1 MVMNLKHPSADQR
14 HPYQDP
20 ALPITA
26 RVEDLLA
33 RMTLEEKQA
42 QLHGLWMVLAENG
55 HHTLR
60 GQGGFIDSDGHKDL
74 NALLRNGLG
83 QVTRALGT
91 HGVAP
96 AQGLAALNTLQRYL
110 TQETRL
116 GIPAMSHEECLAGLM
131 ARGATLFPCALAMGA
146 SWNPD
151 LVEELA
157 QAIGQEARAVGC
169 SMGLAP
175 VLDVSRDVRWGRT
188 EETLGEDPYLVGV
201 LGTRYVRGLQGP
213 ERDLLATLKHFVA
226 HSFSEGGRNHAPVHV
241 GNKELNDT
249 FLLPFEMV
257 VKLANPG
264 GVMPAY
270 HDIDGDPLH
279 ASRKLLTEVLREQ
292 WGFDGLVVADY
303 GGVALLH
310 QHHRITHDG
319 AESIAAA
326 LNAGLDVELPGND
339 CAQAIPRAL
348 DKGLLHMATLDD
360 AVRRVLKEKFA
371 TGLFEKTYADGPAP
385 ALNTPHARQLA
396 RKAAQQ
402 SVVILENQGILPL
415 APSAKQRIALIGP
428 TANDPMSQL
437 SGYSF
442 PVHVLINGDTE
453 GTQNVVTALEG
464 FRRVYGAD
472 HIHYAPGC
480 RVLSHRS
487 TSAAVFPGD
496 VRETDA
502 QRPQSLIDY
511 STDQM
516 DEAVQCARHAD
527 VAVVMVGDLAGL
539 FLTGTVGEGSDTDSL
554 ALPGVQQQLVHRIID
569 TGTPTIVVITGG
581 RPYTLGGLERRA
593 AALVM
598 AFAGGQEGGNGLVD
612 VLSGHCEPSGRMPL
626 SQPRSAGAVP
636 YVYNHHYKSSG
647 VPIALHFGSSYPFGS
662 GLSYTHFSYTNL
674 RPASQT
680 LDLETGTLQFT
691 FELANTGTR
700 IGTEVVQVYVR
711 DCVASVVRPH
721 MELKAF
727 ARVSV
732 APGDVRQLHCSIPV
746 DMLSFTNSSGQRVV
760 EPGEFDV
767 MVGASSAKLPLQTR
781 IRVLGDAPRVLPKF
795 WRMESSVVE
804 VDAAPLSAT
813 APSQRKEVTAAD
825 LP

>member
-1 MVMNLKHPSADQR
+1 MNFTSNLVAAC
-14 HPYQDP
+14 HPYQKSE
-20 ALPITA
+20 LPISQ

-42 QLHGLWMVLAENG
+42 QLHGLWMVLATDG
-55 HHTLR
+55 RHSLR
-60 GQGGFIDSDGHKDL
+60 GQGGFIDSTAHEDL
-74 NALLRNGLG
+74 DILLRKGLG

-96 AQGLAALNTLQRYL
+96 AQGLAALNALQRYL
-110 TQETRL
+110 TRETRL
-116 GIPAMSHEECLAGLM
+116 GIPAMSHEECLTGLM

-146 SWNPD
+146 SWDPE

-157 QAIGQEARAVGC
+157 RTIGNEAREVGC

-213 ERDLLATLKHFVA
+213 RRDLLATLKHFVA

-241 GNKELNDT
+241 GNRELSDT

-257 VKLANPG
+257 VKQANPG

-270 HDIDGDPLH
+270 HDIDGEPLH
-279 ASRKLLTEVLREQ
+279 ASHPLLTKVLREQ

-310 QHHRITHDG
+310 EHHRVTSG
-319 AESIAAA
+319 PSESIAAA
-326 LNAGLDVELPGND
+326 LTAGLDVELPGND

-348 DKGLLHMATLDD
+348 DKGLMSLATLDE

-371 TGLFEKTYADGPAP
+371 TGLFEKSYADGPAP
-385 ALNTPHARQLA
+385 RLNTPEARHLA

-402 SVVILENQGILPL
+402 SVVVLENQGILPL
-415 APSAKQRIALIGP
+415 EPGAKQHIALIGP
-428 TANDPMSQL
+428 TANDPMAQL

-442 PVHVLINGDTE
+442 PVHVLINGDSE
-453 GTQNVVTALEG
+453 GTQDVVTALDG
-464 FRRVYGAD
+464 FRRVFGASQVR
-472 HIHYAPGC
+472 YAQGC
-480 RVLSHRS
+480 RVLTHRS

-502 QRPQSLIDY
+502 QRPESLIDY
-511 STDQM
+511 STERM
-516 DEAVQCARHAD
+516 DEAVRCAKQAD

-539 FLTGTVGEGSDTDSL
+539 FLTGTVGEGSDTDTL
-554 ALPGVQQQLVHRIID
+554 ALPGVQQELVRRIID
-569 TGTPTIVVITGG
+569 TGTPTVVVITGG

-598 AFAGGQEGGNGLVD
+598 AFASGQEGGNGLAD
-612 VLSGHCEPSGRMPL
+612 VLSGACEPSGRMPL

-647 VPIALHFGSSYPFGS
+647 VPIALHFGSAYPFGS
-662 GLSYTHFSYTNL
+662 GLSYTQFAYTNL
-674 RPASQT
+674 RATNQT
-680 LDLETGTLQFT
+680 VDLETGTLELSL
-691 FELANTGTR
+691 ELANTGTR
-700 IGTEVVQVYVR
+700 VGTEVVQVYVR
-711 DCVASVVRPH
+711 DCLASVVRPH

-727 ARVSV
+727 GRFTI
-732 APGDVRQLHCSIPV
+732 APGDVRQLRCAIPV
-746 DMLSFTNSSGQRVV
+746 DMLNFTNGSGQRVV

-767 MVGASSAKLPLQTR
+767 MVGSSSAKLPLQTR
-781 IRVLGDAPRVLPKF
+781 IKVSGDRFRVLPRH
-795 WRMESSVVE
+795 WRMESSLSE
-804 VDAAPLSAT
+804 VATTSSAT
-813 APSQRKEVTAAD
+813 EVSPPRKEVTAAD

>member
-1 MVMNLKHPSADQR
+1 MNLKLTAATTRQS
-14 HPYQDP
+14 YQDP
-20 ALPITA
+20 ELPISE
-26 RVEDLLA
+26 RVEDLLS

-42 QLHGLWMVLAENG
+42 QLHGLWMVLAADG
-55 HHTLR
+55 RHTLR
-60 GQGGFIDSDGHKDL
+60 GQGGFIDSKGQSDL
-74 NALLRNGLG
+74 EALLCQGLG

-91 HGVAP
+91 HGVEP
-96 AQGLAALNTLQRYL
+96 AQGLAALNALQRYL

-131 ARGATLFPCALAMGA
+131 ARDATLFPCALGMAA
-146 SWNPD
+146 SWDPE

-157 QAIGQEARAVGC
+157 KTIGQEAREVGC

-188 EETLGEDPYLVGV
+188 EETFGEDPYLVGV

-213 ERDLLATLKHFVA
+213 QRDLLATLKHFVA

-241 GNKELNDT
+241 GNRELNDT

-257 VKLANPG
+257 VKQANPG

-270 HDIDGDPLH
+270 HDIDGEPLH
-279 ASRKLLTEVLREQ
+279 SSQQLLTDVLRNQ

-310 QHHRITHDG
+310 EHHRITHG
-319 AESIAAA
+319 PAESIAAA

-339 CAQAIPRAL
+339 CTQAIPQAL
-348 DKGLLHMATLDD
+348 DNGSLDIATLDA

-371 TGLFEKTYADGPAP
+371 TGLFEKTYADDTPP
-385 ALNTPHARQLA
+385 VLNTPHARQLA
-396 RKAAQQ
+396 RKAAQR

-428 TANDPMSQL
+428 TANDPMAQL

-453 GTQNVVTALEG
+453 GAQNVVTALDG
-464 FRRVYGAD
+464 FRSVFGTD
-472 HIHYAPGC
+472 QVHYAQGC

-496 VRETDA
+496 VRESDT

-511 STDQM
+511 ATDQM
-516 DEAVQCARHAD
+516 DEAVQCAQKAD

-554 ALPGVQQQLVHRIID
+554 ALPGVQQQLVQRIID
-569 TGTPTIVVITGG
+569 TGTPTVVVITGG

-598 AFAGGQEGGNGLVD
+598 AFASGQEGGNGLAD
-612 VLSGHCEPSGRMPL
+612 VLSGNCEPSGRMPL
-626 SQPRSAGAVP
+626 SLPRSAGAAP

-647 VPIALHFGSSYPFGS
+647 VPIALHFGSAYPFGS
-662 GLSYTHFSYTNL
+662 GLSYTHFSYSNL
-674 RPASQT
+674 RPTSQT
-680 LDLETGTLQFT
+680 VDLETGTLQFT
-691 FELANTGTR
+691 LELANTGTR
-700 IGTEVVQVYVR
+700 VGTEVVQVYVR

-721 MELKAF
+721 LELKAF
-727 ARVSV
+727 ARITVV
-732 APGDVRQLHCSIPV
+732 PGDVRQLQCSIPV
-746 DMLSFTNSSGQRVV
+746 DMLSFTDRNGQRVV
-760 EPGEFDV
+760 EPGEFEV
-767 MVGASSAKLPLQTR
+767 MVGASSANLLLQTR
-781 IRVLGDAPRVLPKF
+781 IKVLGAAPRVLPKF
-795 WRMESSVVE
+795 WRMESSL
-804 VDAAPLSAT
+804 VDVGTLAPHSLAAP
-813 APSQRKEVTAAD
+813 QRKEVTAAD
-825 LP
+825 LL

>member
-1 MVMNLKHPSADQR
+1 MNFKTPTSTTR

-20 ALPITA
+20 QRPISE

-33 RMTLEEKQA
+33 RMTLEEKLA
-42 QLHGLWMVLAENG
+42 QLHGLWMVLAADG

-60 GQGGFIDSDGHKDL
+60 GQAGFVDGSRPTDL
-74 NALLRNGLG
+74 NELLRQGLG

-91 HGVAP
+91 HGVEP
-96 AQGLAALNTLQRYL
+96 TQGLAALNALQRYL

-131 ARGATLFPCALAMGA
+131 ARDATLFPCALAMGA
-146 SWNPD
+146 TWDSA
-151 LVEELA
+151 LIEELA
-157 QAIGQEARAVGC
+157 KVIGQEAREVGC

-188 EETLGEDPYLVGV
+188 EETFGEDPYLVGV

-213 ERDLLATLKHFVA
+213 QRDLLATLKHFVA

-241 GNKELNDT
+241 GSKELNDT

-257 VKLANPG
+257 VKQANPG

-270 HDIDGDPLH
+270 HDIDGEPVH
-279 ASRKLLTEVLREQ
+279 ASRHLLTDVLRTQ

-310 QHHRITHDG
+310 EHHRITHDP

-348 DKGLLHMATLDD
+348 DKGHLNLSTLDD
-360 AVRRVLKEKFA
+360 TVRRVLKEKFA
-371 TGLFEKTYADGPAP
+371 TGLFEKTYADGPP
-385 ALNTPHARQLA
+385 PVLNTPYARQLA
-396 RKAAQQ
+396 RTAAQQ
-402 SVVILENQGILPL
+402 SIVILENHGILPL

-428 TANDPMSQL
+428 TANDPMAQL

-442 PVHVLINGDTE
+442 PVHVLINGKTE
-453 GTQNVVTALEG
+453 GADNVVTALDG
-464 FRRVYGAD
+464 FRRVFGAD
-472 HIHYAPGC
+472 QVHYAQGC

-496 VRETDA
+496 VRENDT

-511 STDQM
+511 ATDQI
-516 DEAVQCARHAD
+516 DEAVRCAQEAD

-569 TGTPTIVVITGG
+569 TGTPTIIVITGG

-598 AFAGGQEGGNGLVD
+598 AFAGGQEGGNGLAD
-612 VLSGHCEPSGRMPL
+612 VMSGHCEPSGRMPL

-647 VPIALHFGSSYPFGS
+647 VPIALHFGSEYPFGS
-662 GLSYTHFSYTNL
+662 GLSYTQFSYTNL
-674 RPASQT
+674 RLASQAV
-680 LDLETGTLQFT
+680 DLETGTLQFT
-691 FELANTGTR
+691 LELANTGNR
-700 IGTEVVQVYVR
+700 IGTEIVQVYVR

-721 MELKAF
+721 LELKAF
-727 ARVSV
+727 ARVTV
-732 APGDVRQLHCSIPV
+732 APGDVRQLQCNIPV
-746 DMLSFTNSSGQRVV
+746 DMLSFTNTSGQRVV

-767 MVGASSAKLPLQTR
+767 MVGASSAKLQLQTR
-781 IRVLGDAPRVLPKF
+781 IKVLGEAPRVLPKF
-795 WRMESSVVE
+795 WRMESSLTE
-804 VDAAPLSAT
+804 VGIAPPHSP
-813 APSQRKEVTAAD
+813 APSSRKEVTAAD
-825 LP
+825 RP